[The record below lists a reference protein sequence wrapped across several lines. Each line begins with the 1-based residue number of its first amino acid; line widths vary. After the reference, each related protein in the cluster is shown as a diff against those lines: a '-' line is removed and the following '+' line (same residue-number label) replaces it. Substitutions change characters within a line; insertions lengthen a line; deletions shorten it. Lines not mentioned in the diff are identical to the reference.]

1 MACSVNLGPSLMDC
15 LGVSREF
22 LGIQRGELTF
32 GMDCKCCSVNRLVPN
47 NDIAVFVDEDQVRD
61 ADLREVLR
69 EWIEPEMVS
78 ENGISD

>member
-1 MACSVNLGPSLMDC
+1 MQRERRAEPYGLSRSQS
-15 LGVSREF
+15 GVPGNTAR
-22 LGIQRGELTF
+22 ELTF